1 MGLEGKALHEPM
13 VRLQIE
19 GGNSPHQRRVRSGLT
34 VRQSQLSQAIQR
46 IHRSG
51 GKILEVQRVTQ
62 KLEKAETT
70 TEHQAISQ
78 SFESVRTEASLSDQT
93 DRILDREASQNPEPV
108 EVELDPPIAQTFQPQ
123 ARAVA
128 EPTPFSPIYYSLF
141 PQRKVDRSRI
151 PPVRRQRM
159 KNSLK
164 RKQLYRTLSPG
175 KQRRRFFRCQPLKRR
190 R

>member
-78 SFESVRTEASLSDQT
+78 SFESVRTEV
-93 DRILDREASQNPEPV
+93 SQNPEPV
-108 EVELDPPIAQTFQPQ
+108 EVELDPPIAQTFNPQ
-123 ARAVA
+123 ARAVT
-128 EPTPFSPIYYSLF
+128 EPKPFSPVYYSLF
-141 PQRKVDRSRI
+141 PQRKVDWSRI

-159 KNSLK
+159 KPSLK